1 MGWKAPRM
9 PKALR
14 RVGLALGVL
23 AALLFLGFAA
33 TSSPW
38 FQRMLERRVV
48 QNLESMTGGPVEVQY
63 FRFRPL
69 VLQIILRGLVVHGH
83 QLPGESPFLTGR
95 AIVIRIRPLSLL
107 RWKLLLSSL
116 DWDTVDIHLYSRP
129 DGSTNLGEVPA
140 QDGNPVHELMN
151 LEIGR
156 LSLVRTQITWDKASL
171 PLDLDA
177 QNAAILLRHDAA
189 RGYLGSL
196 STSGVQI
203 KLRSRTL
210 PPVSFAAQFHFSGEG
225 LEVSP
230 MIWQVAGMRGQS
242 AVTLTNWYTRQIQ
255 GSFRAEGGVAEL
267 AHALGIR
274 AIQGGTLKVDGSVA
288 SQPGEFSAQGRLQA
302 RQVSL
307 ETSAIRLAGLD
318 LSTAYSANAQRLEFP
333 NVTASALGGSLQG
346 RMEVSLQGSSPRFSL
361 RASIRDLLLDAVL
374 HSFTAAPQ
382 ALQRLRPASLIGG
395 TLEISE
401 NDPSQNLRSRFDLEL
416 QPSGDVQPGM
426 LPVGGVVRGTITLAP
441 GFSLQLQEAHLTTPH
456 SELAAQG
463 RLDSRENSLSL
474 QASTSDF
481 EEWRP
486 AVESF
491 GKAAEPLPLKL
502 HSQATFHGQLTGTLT
517 HPEIGGQFNVGQ
529 FEYRGWAWDGLSA
542 ELHASPEIL
551 EVPRANIRRA
561 PSSVSLAGSLPLAD
575 WHPAPEGSLHLTA
588 RADHTPLEGL
598 MAAVDVTY
606 PLSGY
611 ASGYLNVEGPFSGL
625 SGRGTVELDKVVL
638 ANEHIDSVSARLR
651 VAAPHWYVEGIQL
664 AKGSG
669 RMTGRVRVDPS
680 TRHFQG
686 ELHGKQFALTEFN
699 HLTQTENGNRP
710 TAWGGAVAFD
720 VTGEGAPDNLALAG
734 TWNLQGL
741 SLNGTKVGDF
751 HGQIDG
757 TGKEFHLKGRMEGP
771 GGELHFA
778 GNGRSEGEWPLELS
792 GEFSDFHAEPW
803 LRAFFKKGFDAQVTA
818 GGTLSARGPLKDPG
832 RLEAGTQIRDLE
844 IKFPSLTWKN
854 DGPLELHYADHRLTA
869 RQFRLRGPAT
879 DLVVEGSINLAKTA
893 QLSLSAQGMA
903 DATFLNLFDP
913 ELQASGKSQL
923 SLRATGDP
931 RHPLLHGTLS
941 VQDVNLGYANL
952 PLRLTGLQGEIAL
965 EGDRATA
972 KSLHATSGGG
982 TVTITGFATLGD
994 PMRFNV
1000 RIELSQVR
1008 ARYPEDFTSVL
1019 DGNLRLVGSP
1029 AHAQLGGELTVR
1041 QMFASENFNW
1051 LAWIGEAAGAG
1062 AVKPPGI
1069 ASPYAARVRLNIQ
1082 VGAAPAVRLE
1092 ARDLR
1097 LVADIDLRLQGTLAN
1112 PVEVGTVQLLSGEA
1126 VFRGNRYRINRGDIS
1141 MTNPF
1146 RTQPV
1151 IDLEAQ
1157 TRIQRYD
1164 LTVTVTGPVDR
1175 LRLSY
1180 RSDPPL
1186 PTVDI
1191 VSLLAFGYARQQE
1204 EMSTSATRPVS
1215 TVGASALL
1223 SEALSTQVSSRIQ
1236 RLFGVSRIKIDPN
1249 VGALAGATG
1258 GARITVEQQVTR
1270 DFTLTYV
1277 TTTSSSQQRI
1287 IQFEWNLSDRISLL
1301 GARDQNGVFGVELR
1315 LRQRF
1320 K

>member
-1 MGWKAPRM
+1 MGWKTPTM
-9 PKALR
+9 PKAVR

-23 AALLFLGFAA
+23 VALLALGFAA
-33 TSSPW
+33 MSTPW

-48 QNLESMTGGPVEVQY
+48 QNLESMTGGAVEVQY

-69 VLQIILRGLVVHGH
+69 VLQIILRGLVVQGH
-83 QLPGESPFLTGR
+83 QLPGESPFLTAR
-95 AIVIRIRPLSLL
+95 AVVIRIRPLSLL
-107 RWKLLLSSL
+107 RWKLLLRSL
-116 DWDTVDIHLYSRP
+116 DCDTVDIHLYTRP
-129 DGSTNLGEVPA
+129 DGSTNLGEIPA
-140 QDGNPVHELMN
+140 EGGNPVRELMN
-151 LEIGR
+151 LEIER
-156 LSLVRTQITWDKASL
+156 LSLVRTQVTWNKASL

-177 QNAAILLRHDAA
+177 QNAAILLRHEAA

-210 PPVSFAAQFHFSGEG
+210 PPVSLSAQFHFSGQG

-230 MIWQVAGMRGQS
+230 MIWQVAGVRGQS
-242 AVTLTNWYTRQIQ
+242 TVTLTNWHTPQIQ
-255 GSFRAEGGVAEL
+255 ASFHAEGGVAEL
-267 AHALGIR
+267 ANALGIR
-274 AIQGGTLKVDGSVA
+274 ALRGGTLRVDGSVA
-288 SQPGEFSAQGRLQA
+288 SQQGEFSAQGHLQA
-302 RQVSL
+302 RQISM

-333 NVTASALGGSLQG
+333 SVTVSTLGGSLQG
-346 RMEVSLQGSSPRFSL
+346 RMEVSLQDSFPRFSL
-361 RASIRDLLLDAVL
+361 RASVRDLLLDAVL
-374 HSFTAAPQ
+374 QSFTGAPQ
-382 ALQRLRPASLIGG
+382 ALRTLRPASLIGG
-395 TLEISE
+395 TLEISG
-401 NDPSQNLRSRFDLEL
+401 NDPSRNLRSRFDFELE
-416 QPSGDVQPGM
+416 PSGDVRPGM
-426 LPVGGVVRGTITLAP
+426 LPVGGVARGTVTFAP
-441 GFSLQLQEAHLTTPH
+441 AFSLQLQEAHLTTPH
-456 SELAAQG
+456 SRLAAQG
-463 RLDSRENSLSL
+463 KLDSRETSLSL

-486 AVESF
+486 AVDSF
-491 GKAAEPLPLKL
+491 GEAAEPLPLKL
-502 HSQATFHGQLTGTLT
+502 HSQATFNGQLTGTLT
-517 HPEIGGQFNVGQ
+517 RPEIGGQFNVGQ

-542 ELHASPEIL
+542 ELHASPERL
-551 EVPRANIRRA
+551 EVPRAIIRRA
-561 PSSVSLAGSLPLAD
+561 QSSVSLASSLPLAG
-575 WHPAPEGSLHLTA
+575 WHPASEGSLQLTA
-588 RADHTPLEGL
+588 RANHTPLEGL
-598 MAAVDVTY
+598 MAAVDVQY
-606 PLSGY
+606 PLSGF
-611 ASGYLNVEGPFSGL
+611 ASGSLSVEGPLSGL
-625 SGRGTVELDKVVL
+625 SGKGAIELDRVVL
-638 ANEHIDSVSARLR
+638 ANEPIDSVSARLR
-651 VAAPHWYVEGIQL
+651 MAGPHWYVEGIQL

-669 RMTGRVRVDPS
+669 RMTGRVSVDPS

-686 ELHGKQFALTEFN
+686 ELHGKQFALTDFKR
-699 HLTQTENGNRP
+699 LTETENSNRP
-710 TAWGGAVAFD
+710 TAWGGTVAFD
-720 VTGEGAPDNLALAG
+720 LTGEGVPGDLTLAG
-734 TWNLQGL
+734 IWNLQGL
-741 SLNGTKVGDF
+741 SLNGAKIGDF

-757 TGKEFHLKGRMEGP
+757 TGKEFRLKGRMEGP

-778 GNGRSEGEWPLELS
+778 GNGRSEGDWPLELS
-792 GEFSDFHAEPW
+792 GELSNFHAEPW

-818 GGTLSARGPLKDPG
+818 GGSVSVRGPLKDPG
-832 RLEAGTQIRDLE
+832 RFEAGTQIRDLE

-854 DGPLELHYADHRLTA
+854 DGPLEIRYADHRITA
-869 RQFRLRGPAT
+869 HQFRLRGPAT

-913 ELQASGKSQL
+913 ELQASGRSEL

-965 EGDRATA
+965 EGDRATV

-982 TVTITGFATLGD
+982 TATITGFATLGG

-1000 RIELSQVR
+1000 RTELSQVR
-1008 ARYPEDFTSVL
+1008 VRYPEDFTSVL

-1051 LAWIGEAAGAG
+1051 LAWIGEAAGSA
-1062 AVKPPGI
+1062 AKPPRI
-1069 ASPYAARVRLNIQ
+1069 TSPYAARVRLNVQ
-1082 VGAAPAVRLE
+1082 VGAAPAVRVE
-1092 ARDLR
+1092 AHDLR
-1097 LVADIDLRLQGTLAN
+1097 LVGDIDLRLQGTLAN
-1112 PVEVGTVQLLSGEA
+1112 PVQVGTIQLLSGEA
-1126 VFRGNRYRINRGDIS
+1126 VFRGNRYKINRGDIS

-1146 RTQPV
+1146 RTQPI

-1164 LTVTVTGPVDR
+1164 LTVTITGPVDR

-1204 EMSTSATRPVS
+1204 EMSTSASRPVS

-1223 SEALSTQVSSRIQ
+1223 SEALSTQVSGRIQ

-1249 VGALAGATG
+1249 VGTLAGATG

-1301 GARDQNGVFGVELR
+1301 GARDQNGVFGVELKF
-1315 LRQRF
+1315 RQRF